1 MSRPVESA
9 EDDVFSESD
18 IKQFYN
24 LDIEARDYC
33 LNSDE
38 ALYDQEDNFLNSK
51 KKIEIFL
58 KSLQIPQGEDALKS
72 SLYFI

>member
-9 EDDVFSESD
+9 EDDAFSESD

-51 KKIEIFL
+51 KKIEIF
-58 KSLQIPQGEDALKS
+58 
-72 SLYFI
+72 